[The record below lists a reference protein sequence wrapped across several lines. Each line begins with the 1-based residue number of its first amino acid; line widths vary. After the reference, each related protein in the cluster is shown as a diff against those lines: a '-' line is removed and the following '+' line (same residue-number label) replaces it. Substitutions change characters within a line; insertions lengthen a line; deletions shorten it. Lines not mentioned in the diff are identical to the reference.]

1 MSQWEI
7 VRLMKIHSFETMGAV
22 DGPGIRFVIFLQG
35 CVMRCAY
42 CHNPDSWDFDGGQEY
57 SVGEIVKEILK
68 YKSYY
73 KNGGGVTVSGGE
85 PLCQID
91 AVIELFVELK
101 KLGIH
106 TCLDT
111 SGIMFDNKPVVLKKF
126 EQLLNVTDLVLLDI
140 KHIDNDRHI
149 WLTTKSNQ
157 NILRFAQFCDKI
169 GKKMWIRYVL
179 VPTINSDDET
189 LKRTRQ
195 FVDTLKNVE
204 KVEILPYHTMGV
216 HKYEQL
222 KIEYRLKDIK
232 EPTNEEIDLATKI
245 LKGD

>member
-1 MSQWEI
+1 M
-7 VRLMKIHSFETMGAV
+7 RYMKIHSFETMGAV
-22 DGPGIRFVIFLQG
+22 DGPGIRFVIFVQG

-42 CHNPDSWDFDGGQEY
+42 CHNPDSWDFDGGKEY
-57 SVGEIVKEILK
+57 SVDEIVKEILK
-68 YKSYY
+68 YKNYY

-91 AVIELFVELK
+91 DVTELFAQLK

-111 SGIMFDNKPVVLKKF
+111 SGVMFCNQPSVTKKF
-126 EQLLNVTDLVLLDI
+126 EKLLELTDLVLLDI
-140 KHIDNDRHI
+140 KHIDNDKHI

-157 NILRFAQFCDKI
+157 NILSFAQFLDKHN
-169 GKKMWIRYVL
+169 KKMWIRYVL
-179 VPTINSDDET
+179 VPTINSDEKT
-189 LKRTRQ
+189 LKQTRQ

-222 KIEYRLKDIK
+222 NIEYRLKDIK
-232 EPTNEEIDLATKI
+232 EPTVEEIELATKI

>member
-1 MSQWEI
+1 MSQRGI
-7 VRLMKIHSFETMGAV
+7 MRLMKIHSFETMGAA

-57 SVGEIVKEILK
+57 SVDQIVKEILK

-91 AVIELFVELK
+91 SVVELFTQLK

-111 SGIMFDNKPVVLKKF
+111 SGIMFDNKPVVEKKF

-157 NILRFAQFCDKI
+157 NILRFAQFCDKM

-179 VPTINSDDET
+179 VPTINSDEET
-189 LKRTRQ
+189 LKKTRQ

-216 HKYEQL
+216 HKYAQL
-222 KIEYRLKDIK
+222 KIEYRLKGIK

>member
-1 MSQWEI
+1 M
-7 VRLMKIHSFETMGAV
+7 RLMRIHSFETMGAV
-22 DGPGIRFVIFLQG
+22 DGPGIRFVVFLQG

-42 CHNPDSWDFDGGQEY
+42 CHNPDSWDFDSGKEY
-57 SVGEIVKEILK
+57 SVDEVIKEILK

-91 AVIELFVELK
+91 SVTELFEKLK
-101 KLGIH
+101 KLDIH

-111 SGIMFDNKPVVLKKF
+111 SGVMFDENPVVLKKF
-126 EQLLNVTDLVLLDI
+126 DRLLSVTDLVLLDI
-140 KHIDNDRHI
+140 KHIDNNKHI

-157 NILRFAQFCDKI
+157 NILRFAQFLNKK

-179 VPTINSDDET
+179 VPNINSDEET
-189 LKRTRQ
+189 LKKTRQ
-195 FVDTLKNVE
+195 FLDTLKNVE

-222 KIEYRLKDIK
+222 KIEYRLNGIN
-232 EPTNEEIDLATKI
+232 EPTDEEINIATKI